1 MSKVLTSIEEAR
13 DAARLFHQRI
23 ETAKDHAAIRG
34 DLQTFA
40 RAARELAVTLQTLS
54 KAQAADAK
62 NHLDHAATL
71 LQAAALTAKEA
82 SVSAQNDSK
91 PVRTALL
98 NSARSALQS
107 LSLAV
112 AARRAASA
120 KRSA

>member
-1 MSKVLTSIEEAR
+1 MSKVLTSIEQVRDSAR
-13 DAARLFHQRI
+13 MLHQRI

-34 DLQTFA
+34 DLQTVA
-40 RAARELAVTLQTLS
+40 GAARELAVALQTLS

-71 LQAAALTAKEA
+71 LQAAALTAKAA
-82 SVSAQNDSK
+82 SDSAQNDPK

-98 NSARSALQS
+98 NSARGALQS
-107 LSLAV
+107 ISLAV
-112 AARRAASA
+112 AAQRTASA